1 MRWLRT
7 WSVLAALAAAG
18 AACGISSPERGPL
31 QVPDRVTPDR
41 INPTDPEA
49 VFAGRGECLLAVGA
63 GVKVLEVLPD
73 TAAQQVLQAGD
84 VVTGVNGM
92 AVGSLESLL
101 SITSGMQV
109 GARVDVTGLRG
120 GEPFTAGISLG
131 PAPENPARPIV
142 GFIPETKLEAASPA
156 DLSPVRAAPAADRAS
171 EAYSRPVVLG
181 GRILRF
187 NPLDSSWHQ
196 YPGIP
201 TSRMAGL
208 GAELY
213 TLAVSDHPRA
223 LLRIGEEHEVVAF
236 DQTPDIPGLGAA
248 SGEMVFEA
256 VLGSVGRLLLISA
269 RMSEAPAAAA
279 DDDSA
284 QAGGAGLTYLIAGAD
299 PVAGEIAWARPLPLS
314 PQGFPWTAVAG
325 YRSPAGD
332 LALVGMAEEDP
343 ALSARTAVLT
353 YLVMDELGRALPR
366 PGLEDLAAA
375 GVVTGWYDDD
385 SLLYVEP
392 AAVPRVATWTFD
404 SGEHELLL
412 TVAEEEARDLRLVT
426 PVGDGRHLLR
436 IGDGGVAMIDGEQRS
451 VVRPAVSG
459 CSYSPI
465 GGLAG

>member
-1 MRWLRT
+1 MRWLRAF
-7 WSVLAALAAAG
+7 SVLSALAVAG
-18 AACGISSPERGPL
+18 AACGVSSPERGPL

-73 TAAQQVLQAGD
+73 TAAAQVLQAGD
-84 VVTGVNGM
+84 VVTGVNGS

-109 GARVDVTGLRG
+109 GARVDVTGLRS

-131 PAPENPARPIV
+131 PAPEDPSRPIV
-142 GFIPETKLEAASPA
+142 GFIPETKLEAISPA
-156 DLSPVRAAPAADRAS
+156 HLGPARADAGANRDS
-171 EAYSRPVVLG
+171 DAYSRPVSLG

-213 TLAVSDHPRA
+213 TLAASDHPRA
-223 LLRIGEEHEVVAF
+223 LLRMGDQEAMAF
-236 DQTPDIPGLGAA
+236 DQPPDIPGLAA
-248 SGEMVFEA
+248 GSGEMVFES

-269 RMSEAPAAAA
+269 RTSEAP
-279 DDDSA
+279 
-284 QAGGAGLTYLIAGAD
+284 GGAGLTYLIVGAD
-299 PVAGEIAWARPLPLS
+299 PGAGEIAWARPLPMS
-314 PQGFPWTAVAG
+314 PQGYPWTAVVG
-325 YRSPAGD
+325 YRSPSGD
-332 LALVGMAEEDP
+332 RVLVGMAEEDP
-343 ALSARTAVLT
+343 ALSARTAVLA
-353 YLVMDELGRALPR
+353 YLVMDEMGRVLPR
-366 PGLEDLAAA
+366 SGLEDLAAA

-392 AAVPRVATWTFD
+392 AATPRVATWTFD
-404 SGEHELLL
+404 SGEHKLLL
-412 TVAEEEARDLRLVT
+412 SVAEEEARDLRLVT
-426 PVGDGRHLLR
+426 PVGDGRHVLR
-436 IGDGGVAMIDGEQRS
+436 IGDDGVAMIDGEQRS
-451 VVRPAVSG
+451 VVRPVTSG

>member
-7 WSVLAALAAAG
+7 WSVLSALAMSA
-18 AACGISSPERGPL
+18 AACGVSSPERVPL

-84 VVTGVNGM
+84 VVTGVNGV

-109 GARVDVTGLRG
+109 GAPVEVTGLRG

-131 PAPENPARPIV
+131 PAPENSARPIV
-142 GFIPETKLEAASPA
+142 GFIPETKLEATSPA
-156 DLSPVRAAPAADRAS
+156 DLSPVRAAPDRAS
-171 EAYSRPVVLG
+171 AAYSRPVVLG

-223 LLRIGEEHEVVAF
+223 LLRIGEEHEVLAF
-236 DQTPDIPGLGAA
+236 DQPPDIPGLGAA

-256 VLGSVGRLLLISA
+256 VLGSVGRLLLVSA
-269 RMSEAPAAAA
+269 RMSEAPAAAT

-284 QAGGAGLTYLIAGAD
+284 PAGGAGLTYLLVGAD

-332 LALVGMAEEDP
+332 QVLVGMAEEDP

-353 YLVMDELGRALPR
+353 YLVMDDLGRALPR

-404 SGEHELLL
+404 SGEHTLLL

-436 IGDGGVAMIDGEQRS
+436 IADSGVAMIDGEQRS
-451 VVRPAVSG
+451 VVRPAASG